1 VKITLSALALLVTTS
16 AAWATN
22 CAPREVVVDQLTS
35 KYGETRQSAALDRQ
49 NRLVEMFANLDTGSW
64 TALATSPSGRS
75 CVVSYGHSYEPIT
88 EAPGDPA

>member
-22 CAPREVVVDQLTS
+22 CAPRAVVVDRLS
-35 KYGETRQSAALDRQ
+35 EKYSETRQSVSIDRQ
-49 NRLVEMFANLDTGSW
+49 NRVVEMFANLDTGSW
-64 TALATSPSGRS
+64 TAIATSPSGRA
-75 CVVSYGHSYEPIT
+75 CVVSYGQSYEPNP